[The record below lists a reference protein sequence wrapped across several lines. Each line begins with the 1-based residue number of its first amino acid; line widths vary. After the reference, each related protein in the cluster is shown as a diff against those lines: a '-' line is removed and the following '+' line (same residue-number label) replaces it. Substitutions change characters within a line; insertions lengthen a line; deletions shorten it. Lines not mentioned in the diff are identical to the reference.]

1 MTKTLYRPVGL
12 KEMKLIH
19 LSGMRAF
26 PPRLPEQP
34 IFYPVLNQPYAEQI
48 ARDWNTQPGTSGYG
62 FVLRF
67 EVDAGYLG
75 KFETQV
81 VGGRE
86 HAELWIPAEELGEFN
101 RHITGPI
108 EVVQVFRG
116 EGADLELD
124 AATQLPTVWLRKPQ
138 TETLFEGRHCRLRSV
153 NGWEYVE
160 RVKAAGI
167 VAILAITD
175 EDKVILIEQFR
186 PPLGKIVIEIPAG
199 LAGDLAGSENEK
211 FAAAAERELLE
222 ETGYQA
228 SEMEY
233 LTDGPA
239 SAGLSTEVITFFRA
253 KGLKKV
259 AKGGGEGSEKI
270 SIYEIPLVQLDTW
283 IASRRAE
290 GCEVDYKVYAALY
303 FYQRRELL

>member
-1 MTKTLYRPVGL
+1 
-12 KEMKLIH
+12 MKLVY

-34 IFYPVLNQPYAEQI
+34 IFYPVLNQGYAEQI

-67 EVDAGYLG
+67 EVDADYLW

-86 HAELWIPAEELGEFN
+86 HAELWIPAEELGDFN
-101 RHITGPI
+101 RHIVGPI
-108 EVVQVFRG
+108 GVAKVFRG
-116 EGADLELD
+116 EGANSELD
-124 AATQLPTVWLRKPQ
+124 ITTLLPTEWLKRAQ
-138 TETLFEGRHCRLRSV
+138 TSTLFEGRHCRIRTV

-160 RVKAAGI
+160 RVNASGV

-175 EDKVILIEQFR
+175 EDKIILIEQFR

-199 LAGDLAGSENEK
+199 LAGDIEGSEGEELAS
-211 FAAAAERELLE
+211 AARRELLE

-228 SEMEY
+228 GQMEY
-233 LTDGPA
+233 LTEGPA

-253 KGLKKV
+253 EGLIKV
-259 AKGGGEGSEKI
+259 AKGGGDGSEKI
-270 SIYEIPLVQLDTW
+270 SVYEIPLVHLDSW
-283 IASRRAE
+283 ITDRRAA

-303 FYQRRELL
+303 FHLRGTLQ